1 MEKELLLENID
12 LNRNELGQIF
22 LLANVVVRYIIY
34 FFISIII
41 LLLLIFAI
49 TEGVKGDTLIDTL
62 IRIIGIITPF
72 TLVGFIEWNVLKF
85 RKKYGFSK
93 WGGIWAEYKRRVIED
108 KAIMKSNA
116 INRNVKTS
124 QTEKG
129 LDYWFDLKQK
139 GAISEEE
146 YEKKKQE
153 LL

>member
-1 MEKELLLENID
+1 MERKLLLENID
-12 LNRNELGQIF
+12 LNKNELGQIF

-34 FFISIII
+34 FFIILFIVIIMSVIIYGNHIKLSIFMNICSIIVPF
-41 LLLLIFAI
+41 LIPI
-49 TEGVKGDTLIDTL
+49 
-62 IRIIGIITPF
+62 
-72 TLVGFIEWNVLKF
+72 FIEWNVLKF

-93 WGGIWAEYKRRVIED
+93 WGGIWAEYKRRIIED
-108 KAIMKSNA
+108 KAIIESNA

-139 GAISEEE
+139 GAISKEE
-146 YEKKKQE
+146 YEKKKKE